1 MSRYAYGII
10 FHIKEKRIRKMKR
23 ILKTTIVLI
32 AALVLGG
39 LLAAEAHAEEIT
51 EQDYLITQSGSEYV
65 LSSVRDGTPSETLRS
80 ESLSYILSSV
90 SDGNITFD
98 NLSVS
103 ERVTLSS
110 EGTVTLSGALSF
122 TDGFGMTLDGG
133 NIVFSSLDLSFEG
146 GFLRNKSGTLTLA
159 SGAISSRGTAVVQ
172 DYDNSASFIMRGGT
186 ISASASPAVSVL
198 RGTASI
204 LGGHITSDGEYAVEN
219 RATLNLG
226 GASFSSA
233 FTALYT
239 EHPVRLFSELS
250 SEITVSYG
258 GEFKDGTMTELL
270 LGADAADCERVRIF
284 DKNGKEYSLR
294 YFESSPF
301 SEELHFGAVYLPL
314 TVTFKSGDTV
324 ISEKET
330 VSGVCVEPP
339 DYAPEA
345 GFEFAGWFSDAA
357 LTSQYRFDEPVCSDL
372 TLFAS
377 VALTAP
383 EYRIS
388 SGSATFDGR
397 IHYFSL
403 DFVDHPLLE
412 EASLVYEWYRN
423 GELVASGE
431 RLALTNACDTGEYS
445 CKISLYYG
453 RYSVSVTT
461 PSAAFTI
468 KKATVT
474 LPTVGAKTY
483 TSRHL
488 TPDIPESALYTFTCS
503 GGTDAG
509 VYPVTFSLKDSE
521 NYRWDVGDA
530 KDAAAQFEILR
541 AENEFLSEFAVFDIY
556 FLAENTFSVLS
567 RFGEVRFAYYLKG
580 THVPLAGLPSEI
592 GEYTVVASVEGT
604 SNYTPL
610 TTEPLEFSILREEVL
625 GISLAEPPSRT
636 EYTAFESFSPAGLL
650 VTVSYS
656 SGRSERIGADKLS
669 VRYQSGTSLRAG
681 DNAVLVSYGGMS
693 ASVPVTVRCAEY
705 DMSGVVFSDTSV
717 EYCGAYIVP
726 SIPQGLPV
734 GLDGIPLR
742 ASVVGG
748 GINVGTYALT
758 LVFSTDS
765 PNYNTPAPLTA
776 TLNVTKKAV
785 TLTWSGNTF
794 VYNGKKQ
801 APTAFFTD
809 LSGKRASVTVL
820 GGEYDAGEGYIAAAE
835 DNGNYEFLN
844 PTVTFSIEKADFD
857 LSGLVWSEKSFVY
870 DSEEH
875 SVTLSG
881 LPEGLKI
888 TGYAN
893 NTATVAGSYSAL
905 VGFSFDERNYNAP
918 KIEPYEWSVTLANY
932 DTSVLVFEN
941 TEVVYDG
948 NEHFPLPPSEMPV
961 GLDGIALEYAF
972 SRGAVHVLDGTV
984 EVTVNFFT
992 ESANYIPPEPI
1003 VRTVKILPKP
1013 IRVIWQELS
1022 FTYDGGYHLPTASA
1036 SECSVRVEGGAAL
1049 AGEHTAFAIS
1059 ENPDFRVENSVALF
1073 VIEKAENRFTEEP
1086 FARDVFEG
1094 RELALGGAALFG
1106 ETVFVFFA
1114 DEALEREIDRPTAP
1128 GRYFAVATVPES
1140 DNYFA
1145 LSSSPLEFTI
1155 IKVVAVGLSV
1165 DITRDNLKAFERL
1178 APGDFTAY
1186 LTFNDGSVDLLNC
1199 DEVSVS
1205 YKNGGSLRRADTEVC
1220 FSYGDFDCSVAVTV
1234 GRADYDTSGVVWTGL
1249 IHTYDGTGKHAEP
1262 KGLPTGVTLI
1272 SVEGTGAVSAGSYTL
1287 RANVSYDEENY
1298 NPPLIPEAEMV
1309 IKKAVLD
1316 YPSLSPAV
1324 YNGIAHTPSS
1334 NSALWTVTLSAEAKN
1349 SGEYTALLII
1359 TDADNYVFENGESTA
1374 ETTFTVLPRELS
1386 VSVNDVTVYLFEEYR
1401 DPGAVITAGLVPG
1414 DTVDFFYTVENDVI
1428 SVETSNGN
1436 YRLNVTEGRLIRSSL
1451 PSPRVRTIIMLV
1463 LLLVILL
1470 VLLFVIIARKRNSII
1485 LLVKGSAFKRKMAKS
1500 ALAKP
1505 ALSEEKR
1512 HEESE
1517 DNLGKE
1523 VNAPHLESFIDPI
1536 DTDRADALISN
1547 SFAKELVSSE
1557 GESVYTS
1564 GWRKSVVNIDTLSEN
1579 FTAGER
1585 VDVNILKSMSLI
1597 PYDTAYIKV
1606 LARGMIDKPLYVYAN
1621 DFSNTAIKM
1630 LALTGG
1636 KAVKVTT
1643 VKLKDK
1649 TTVSES
1655 DIKAPDEP

>member
-1 MSRYAYGII
+1 
-10 FHIKEKRIRKMKR
+10 MKR

-39 LLAAEAHAEEIT
+39 LLAAEAQAEEIT

-80 ESLSYILSSV
+80 ESLSYVLSSV
-90 SDGNITFD
+90 SGGNITLD

-110 EGTVTLSGALSF
+110 EGTLTLNGALSF

-133 NIVFSSLDLSFEG
+133 NIVFSSLDLSFEE
-146 GFLRNKSGTLTLA
+146 GFLRNKNGTLTLV
-159 SGAISSRGTAVVQ
+159 SGAISSRGTAVIQ
-172 DYDNSASFIMRGGT
+172 DYDNSALFVMNGGA
-186 ISASASPAVSVL
+186 ISSAASPAVSVL

-204 LGGHITSDGEYAVEN
+204 LDGHITSGGEYAVEN

-239 EHPVRLFSELS
+239 ENPVRLFSELS

-258 GEFKDGTMTELL
+258 GCFADGTMTEIL

-284 DKNGKEYSLR
+284 DKNGKEYSLC

-301 SEELHFGAVYLPL
+301 SEEQSFGAVYLPL

-324 ISEKET
+324 ISEREA
-330 VSGVCVEPP
+330 VYGVCVEPP
-339 DYAPEA
+339 DYSPEA

-403 DFVDHPLLE
+403 DFADHPLLE
-412 EASLVYEWYRN
+412 EASLVYEWYKN

-431 RLALTNACDTGEYS
+431 RLALTNVCDTGEYS

-461 PSAAFTI
+461 PSATFTI
-468 KKATVT
+468 KKAAVT

-503 GGTDAG
+503 GGIDAG
-509 VYPVTFSLKDSE
+509 TYPVIFSLKDSE
-521 NYRWDVGDA
+521 NYRWDVSDTT
-530 KDAAAQFEILR
+530 DAATQFEILR
-541 AENEFLSEFAVFDIY
+541 AENEFLSDFAVFDVY
-556 FLAENTFSVLS
+556 FLAENTFSALP
-567 RFGEVRFAYYLKG
+567 RFGEVYLSYYVKG
-580 THVPLAGLPSEI
+580 THVPLDALPSEP
-592 GEYTVVASVEGT
+592 GVYTVVALVDGT
-604 SNYTPL
+604 SNYTSL
-610 TTEPLEFSILREEVL
+610 TTESLEFSILKEEVL

-636 EYTAFESFSPAGLL
+636 EYIAFESFSPAGLS
-650 VTVSYS
+650 VNVSYS

-669 VRYQSGTSLRAG
+669 VRYQSGNSLRAG
-681 DNAVLVSYGGMS
+681 DNAVLVSYAGMS
-693 ASVPVTVRCAEY
+693 ASVPVSVSCAEY
-705 DMSGVVFSDTSV
+705 DMSGVVFADTSI

-765 PNYNTPAPLTA
+765 PDYETPAPLTA
-776 TLNVTKKAV
+776 MLNVTKKAV

-809 LSGKRASVTVL
+809 LSGKRVSATVL

-835 DNGNYEFLN
+835 DNRNYEFLN
-844 PTVTFSIEKADFD
+844 PTVSFSIEKADFD

-870 DSEEH
+870 DSTEH

-881 LPEGLKI
+881 LPDGLKI

-893 NTATVAGSYSAL
+893 NTASVVGSYSAV

-918 KIEPYEWSVTLANY
+918 KIEPYEWSVTAANY
-932 DTSVLVFEN
+932 DTSGLIFEN
-941 TEVVYDG
+941 AEVIYDG

-984 EVTVNFFT
+984 EVTVSFFT
-992 ESANYIPPEPI
+992 ESTNYTPPEPI

-1013 IRVIWQELS
+1013 IRVIWQALS
-1022 FTYDGGYHLPTASA
+1022 FTYDGSEHLPTASA
-1036 SECSVRVEGGAAL
+1036 SECAVRVEGGAVF
-1049 AGEHTAFAIS
+1049 AGEHTAVAVS
-1059 ENPDFRVENSVALF
+1059 ESPDFLVENAEAMF

-1086 FARDVFEG
+1086 FVRDVFEG
-1094 RELALGGAALFG
+1094 RELELGGAALFG

-1114 DEALEREIDRPTAP
+1114 DEALEREIDRPRAP

-1140 DNYFA
+1140 DNYYF
-1145 LSSSPLEFTI
+1145 LSSSIIEFTV
-1155 IKVVAVGLSV
+1155 IKVVAVGLTV
-1165 DITRDNLKAFERL
+1165 DITRDTLKAFERL
-1178 APGDFTAY
+1178 SPEDFTAY
-1186 LTFNDGSVDLLNC
+1186 LTFNDGGADLLSC
-1199 DEVSVS
+1199 EEVTVT
-1205 YKNGGSLRRADTEVC
+1205 YKNGSSLRRADTEVG
-1220 FSYGDFDCSVAVTV
+1220 FSYGGFDCSVEVTV
-1234 GRADYDTSGVVWTGL
+1234 KRADYDTSGVVWMGL
-1249 IHTYDGTGKHAEP
+1249 VHTYDGTEKHASLE
-1262 KGLPTGVTLI
+1262 GLPAGVTLI
-1272 SVEGTGAVSAGSYTL
+1272 SVEGTGAVFSGTYTL
-1287 RANVSYDEENY
+1287 RADVSYDEENY
-1298 NPPLIPEAEMV
+1298 NPPLIPDAELV
-1309 IKKAVLD
+1309 IKKAVLE
-1316 YPSLSPAV
+1316 YPSLPPAI
-1324 YNGIAHTPSS
+1324 YNGTAHVPSC
-1334 NSALWTVTLSAEAKN
+1334 NSDLWTVTLSAEAKN
-1349 SGEYTALLII
+1349 SGEYAVLAVIK
-1359 TDADNYVFENGESTA
+1359 DADNYVFENGESVA
-1374 ETTFTVLPRELS
+1374 ETVFTVLPRELS
-1386 VSVNDVTVYLFEEYR
+1386 VIVNDVTVYLFEEYR

-1414 DTVDFFYTVENDVI
+1414 DTVDLFYTVENDVI
-1428 SVETSNGN
+1428 SVGTYNEN
-1436 YRLNVTEGRLIRSSL
+1436 YRLNVSEGRLIRSSL
-1451 PSPRVRTIIMLV
+1451 PSPRVRAILMLV

-1485 LLVKGSAFKRKMAKS
+1485 LLVKGSALKRKMTKS
-1500 ALAKP
+1500 ALVKP
-1505 ALSEEKR
+1505 ASPKEER
-1512 HEESE
+1512 TEEPE
-1517 DNLGKE
+1517 ADVGLAKNT
-1523 VNAPHLESFIDPI
+1523 PHLESFIDPV

-1564 GWRKSVVNIDTLSEN
+1564 GWRKSVVNIDTLSDN

-1597 PYDTAYIKV
+1597 PYDTAYVKV

-1643 VKLKDK
+1643 VKLKNNTAASDSGLSADK
-1649 TTVSES
+1649 
-1655 DIKAPDEP
+1655 P